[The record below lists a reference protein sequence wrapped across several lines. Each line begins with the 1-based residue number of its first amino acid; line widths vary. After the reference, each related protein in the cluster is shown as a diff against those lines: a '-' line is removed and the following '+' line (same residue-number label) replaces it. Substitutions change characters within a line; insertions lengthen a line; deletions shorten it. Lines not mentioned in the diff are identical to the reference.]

1 MKSLVRLNYSTFVFK
16 NIDFFDVMTEDIKS
30 QMYTYVS
37 IKFVSKKTI
46 DMNLRL
52 GIRFVWGNSTDVFLF
67 QFI

>member
-16 NIDFFDVMTEDIKS
+16 NIYFFDVMTEEIKS

-46 DMNLRL
+46 YMNLRL

>member
-46 DMNLRL
+46 YINLRL